1 MKPLDPRLL
10 RYSAAARTMLAVGAL
25 VGVVQ
30 TLALVAF
37 CWSLTQLVVR
47 AVDGAAADALG
58 PVLAMAI
65 ASALVRGAAAWL
77 LDVVGAR
84 GAAQVTAELRRRALR
99 AIADL
104 GPAWTAS
111 RSRAR
116 LTTVVGPGL
125 AALEPYFSRY
135 VPQLL
140 LTALATPIVVA
151 VLLVQD
157 PVTGITVIA
166 TLPVIPVFMVLV
178 GWATQEVQRRQWAR
192 LTELASGFLDVVD
205 GLSTLLVFGRARRQT
220 ARIRRVTEQYRVET
234 MRVLRI
240 SFLSGF
246 VLELAASL
254 SVALVAVSV
263 GVRLIGGTLDLEVG
277 LFVLLLAP
285 EAFLPLRQV
294 GAQFHAAA
302 EGVAASDDLLG
313 ILDEE
318 RTGRGSAA
326 ARAPGDDAVD
336 DAVDDRMGGGSA
348 GTSVG
353 DALVVRDLAVSP
365 GDRPVLAGVSARF
378 PRGRVTAVTG
388 ASGAGKTSLVQALL
402 GQLPATGAIG
412 WVGGDGAAGSGLRPV
427 HPSQIAWAGQRPGL
441 MAGTVRE
448 NVALGV
454 ADADDALVRRA
465 LALAAADG
473 IDPDLRLGVGGQGL
487 SGGQAQRVAVARA
500 VHRALALDCPL
511 VLLDEPSS
519 ALDAAAEARLAV
531 GIRALADQGR
541 AVVVVSHRA
550 ALVRAADAEL
560 RLGAAPEDAPT
571 GPAAPGRRG
580 ATRMPGDPRDSVD
593 AADLGAVRIAPEPAW
608 RAQVA
613 P

>member
-10 RYSAAARTMLAVGAL
+10 RHSASARAMLAVGAV

-30 TLALVAF
+30 TVALVAF

-47 AVDGAAADALG
+47 AIGGATASELG
-58 PVLAMAI
+58 PVLALVVG
-65 ASALVRGAAAWL
+65 SAVVRGASAWL

-84 GAAQVTAELRRRALR
+84 GAARVTAELRRRALR

-104 GPAWTAS
+104 GPAWTAG
-111 RSRAR
+111 RSRGR
-116 LTTVVGPGL
+116 LATIVGPGL
-125 AALEPYFSRY
+125 DALDPYFARY
-135 VPQLL
+135 VPQLI
-140 LTALATPIVVA
+140 LTTLATPIVVV
-151 VLLVQD
+151 VLFLADPLTGVTVLV
-157 PVTGITVIA
+157 

-178 GWATQEVQRRQWAR
+178 GWATQEVQRRQWSR

-220 ARIRRVTEQYRVET
+220 ARIRRVTEEYRVET

-263 GVRLIGGTLDLEVG
+263 GVRLIGGQLDLEVG

-285 EAFLPLRQV
+285 EAFLPIRQV
-294 GAQFHAAA
+294 GVQFHAAA
-302 EGVAASDDLLG
+302 EGVAAADDVLG
-313 ILDEE
+313 ILEEE
-318 RTGRGSAA
+318 RATRAARAVPRAEVEAAAAAAAARGSA
-326 ARAPGDDAVD
+326 
-336 DAVDDRMGGGSA
+336 
-348 GTSVG
+348 G
-353 DALVVRDLAVSP
+353 DALVIRDLVVTR
-365 GDRPVLAGVSARF
+365 GDRPVLAGLSATF

-388 ASGAGKTSLVQALL
+388 PSGVGKSSLLQAIL
-402 GQLPATGAIG
+402 GQLPAEGAVG
-412 WVGGDGAAGSGLRPV
+412 WVGEIAAPAPRAPLPTEV
-427 HPSQIAWAGQRPGL
+427 AWAGQRPGL
-441 MAGTVRE
+441 MAGTVRA

-473 IDPDLRLGVGGQGL
+473 IDPDLELGVGGQGL

-519 ALDAAAEARLAV
+519 ALDAAAEARLAD
-531 GIRALADQGR
+531 GIRVLADQGR
-541 AVVVVSHRA
+541 AVVVVTHRG

-560 RLGAAPEDAPT
+560 RLGGGSAADATPPAL
-571 GPAAPGRRG
+571 GARVPAAE
-580 ATRMPGDPRDSVD
+580 MP
-593 AADLGAVRIAPEPAW
+593 ARIAPEPAW

>member
-10 RYSAAARTMLAVGAL
+10 RHSASARAMLAVGAV

-30 TLALVAF
+30 TAALVAF

-47 AVDGAAADALG
+47 AIGGTAASELG
-58 PVLAMAI
+58 PVLALVVG
-65 ASALVRGAAAWL
+65 SAVVRGASAWL

-84 GAAQVTAELRRRALR
+84 GAARVTAELRRRALR

-104 GPAWTAS
+104 GPAWTAG
-111 RSRAR
+111 RNRGR
-116 LTTVVGPGL
+116 LATVVGPGL
-125 AALEPYFSRY
+125 DALAPYFARY
-135 VPQLL
+135 VPQLI

-151 VLLVQD
+151 VLFLAD
-157 PVTGITVIA
+157 PLTGVTVLA

-178 GWATQEVQRRQWAR
+178 GWATQEVQRRQWSR

-220 ARIRRVTEQYRVET
+220 ARIRRVTDEYRVET

-263 GVRLIGGTLDLEVG
+263 GVRLIGGQLDLEVG

-285 EAFLPLRQV
+285 EAFLPIRQV
-294 GAQFHAAA
+294 GVQFHAAA
-302 EGVAASDDLLG
+302 EGVAAADDVLG
-313 ILDEE
+313 ILEEE
-318 RTGRGSAA
+318 RAGRAARAVPRAGAAAGAAAHAAAGAAA
-326 ARAPGDDAVD
+326 ARGPA
-336 DAVDDRMGGGSA
+336 
-348 GTSVG
+348 G
-353 DALVVRDLAVSP
+353 DALVIRDLVVTR
-365 GDRPVLAGVSARF
+365 GDRPVVAGLSATF

-388 ASGAGKTSLVQALL
+388 PSGVGKSSLLQAIL
-402 GQLPATGAIG
+402 GQLPSAGAVG
-412 WVGGDGAAGSGLRPV
+412 WVGENAASAPRAPLV
-427 HPSQIAWAGQRPGL
+427 TDIAWAGQRPGL
-441 MAGTVRE
+441 VAGTVRA

-473 IDPDLRLGVGGQGL
+473 IDPDLELGVGGQGL

-500 VHRALALDCPL
+500 VHRALALGCPL

-519 ALDAAAEARLAV
+519 ALDAAAEARLAD

-541 AVVVVSHRA
+541 AVVVVTHRG

-560 RLGAAPEDAPT
+560 RLGGGSAADGTPPAT
-571 GPAAPGRRG
+571 GPRAPAAE
-580 ATRMPGDPRDSVD
+580 MP
-593 AADLGAVRIAPEPAW
+593 ARIAPEPAW

>member
-10 RYSAAARTMLAVGAL
+10 RASAAARTMLVVGAL
-25 VGVVQ
+25 AGVVQ
-30 TLALVAF
+30 TAALVVF

-47 AVDGAAADALG
+47 AIAGRTAEELA
-58 PVLAMAI
+58 PVLALVV
-65 ASALVRGAAAWL
+65 ASAVVRGLAGWL

-84 GAAQVTAELRRRALR
+84 GAAQVVAELRRRALR

-104 GPAWTAS
+104 GPAWTAG

-116 LTTVVGPGL
+116 IATVVGPGL
-125 AALEPYFSRY
+125 DALDPYFARY
-135 VPQLL
+135 VPQLI
-140 LTALATPIVVA
+140 LTALATPVVVA
-151 VLLVQD
+151 VLLVAD
-157 PVTGITVIA
+157 PLTGATVLV

-205 GLSTLLVFGRARRQT
+205 GLSTLMVFGRARRQT
-220 ARIRRVTEQYRVET
+220 ARIRRVTEEHRVET

-263 GVRLIGGTLDLEVG
+263 GVRLIGGQLDLEVG

-285 EAFLPLRQV
+285 EAFLPIRQV
-294 GAQFHAAA
+294 GVQFHAAA
-302 EGVAASDDLLG
+302 EGVAAADDVLG

-318 RTGRGSAA
+318 RAGRASRAAGAAAAPAPGSARDRAGA
-326 ARAPGDDAVD
+326 APGEAAPGDELVIRDLVVAHGDRRAVD
-336 DAVDDRMGGGSA
+336 G
-348 GTSVG
+348 
-353 DALVVRDLAVSP
+353 L
-365 GDRPVLAGVSARF
+365 SARL

-388 ASGAGKTSLVQALL
+388 PSGAGKSSLLAAVL
-402 GQLPATGAIG
+402 GQLPASGGIG
-412 WVGGDGAAGSGLRPV
+412 WADRDAAPGDPGALRPLA
-427 HPSQIAWAGQRPGL
+427 PAQIAWAGQRPGL
-441 MAGTVRE
+441 VAGTVRE

-454 ADADDALVRRA
+454 QDPDDALVRRA

-473 IDPDLRLGVGGQGL
+473 IDPDLVLGVGGQGL

-500 VHRALALDCPL
+500 VHRALARDCPL

-519 ALDAAAEARLAV
+519 ALDAYAEERLAR
-531 GIRALADQGR
+531 GIRTLADQGR
-541 AVVVVSHRA
+541 AVVVVTHRP
-550 ALVRAADAEL
+550 ALVAAADVEL
-560 RLGAAPEDAPT
+560 RLEAPGSAAARRAPDTWDAGLERAGAAAPALT
-571 GPAAPGRRG
+571 EADPARP
-580 ATRMPGDPRDSVD
+580 
-593 AADLGAVRIAPEPAW
+593 APEPAW

>member
-1 MKPLDPRLL
+1 MTPLDPRLL
-10 RYSAAARTMLAVGAL
+10 RHSASARTMLALGAL

-30 TLALVAF
+30 TLALVAA

-47 AVDGAAADALG
+47 AIGGASAAELA
-58 PVLAMAI
+58 PVLALAV
-65 ASALVRGAAAWL
+65 ASAVVRGAAAWL

-104 GPAWTAS
+104 GPAWTAG
-111 RSRAR
+111 RNRGR
-116 LTTVVGPGL
+116 LATVVGPGL
-125 AALEPYFSRY
+125 DALEPYFARY
-135 VPQLL
+135 VPQLI
-140 LTALATPIVVA
+140 LTALATPLVVA
-151 VLLVQD
+151 VLLAQD
-157 PVTGITVIA
+157 LLTGITVIA
-166 TLPVIPVFMVLV
+166 TLPVIPVFMVLI
-178 GWATQEVQRRQWAR
+178 GWATQEVQRRHWSR

-220 ARIRRVTEQYRVET
+220 ARIRRVTEEYRVET

-263 GVRLIGGTLDLEVG
+263 GVRLIGGQLDLEVG

-285 EAFLPLRQV
+285 EAFLPIRQV
-294 GAQFHAAA
+294 GVQFHAAA
-302 EGVAASDDLLG
+302 EGVAASDDVLG
-313 ILDEE
+313 ILEE
-318 RTGRGSAA
+318 ARSAPSARAVHDAA
-326 ARAPGDDAVD
+326 APA
-336 DAVDDRMGGGSA
+336 
-348 GTSVG
+348 G
-353 DALVVRDLAVSP
+353 DALVVRDLGVSRD
-365 GDRPVLAGVSARF
+365 GRPVIAGLSARF
-378 PRGRVTAVTG
+378 SRGRVTAVTG
-388 ASGAGKTSLVQALL
+388 PSGAGKSSLVAALL
-402 GQLPATGAIG
+402 GQLPATGAVG
-412 WVGGDGAAGSGLRPV
+412 WVDDDDPDAAPRPIGPEHV
-427 HPSQIAWAGQRPGL
+427 AWAGQRPGL
-441 MAGTVRE
+441 VAGTVRE
-448 NVALGV
+448 NVALGI
-454 ADADDALVRRA
+454 ADPDDALVRRA

-500 VHRALALDCPL
+500 VHRALALDCAL

-519 ALDAAAEARLAV
+519 ALDAASEARLAA

-541 AVVVVSHRA
+541 AVVVVTHRG

-560 RLGAAPEDAPT
+560 RLDGGGSA
-571 GPAAPGRRG
+571 PAAP
-580 ATRMPGDPRDSVD
+580 APAP
-593 AADLGAVRIAPEPAW
+593 APARIAPEPAW

>member
-1 MKPLDPRLL
+1 MKPLDARLL
-10 RYSAAARTMLAVGAL
+10 RHSAAARTMLAVGAA

-30 TLALVAF
+30 TLALVAA

-47 AVDGAAADALG
+47 AVAGADAAELG
-58 PVLAMAI
+58 PVLAVAVG
-65 ASALVRGAAAWL
+65 SAVVRGIAAWL
-77 LDVVGAR
+77 LDVTGAR
-84 GAAQVTAELRRRALR
+84 GAAQVTAELRRAALR

-104 GPAWTAS
+104 GPAWTAG
-111 RSRAR
+111 RSRGR
-116 LTTVVGPGL
+116 LTTIVGPGL
-125 AALEPYFSRY
+125 AALEPYFARY
-135 VPQLL
+135 VPQLI
-140 LTALATPIVVA
+140 LTSLATPIVVA
-151 VLLVQD
+151 VLLVTD

-192 LTELASGFLDVVD
+192 LTDLASGFLDVVD

-220 ARIRRVTEQYRVET
+220 ARIRRITEEYRVET

-263 GVRLIGGTLDLEVG
+263 GVRLIGGSLDLEVG

-294 GAQFHAAA
+294 GVQFHAAA
-302 EGVAASDDLLG
+302 EGVAASDDVLG
-313 ILDEE
+313 ILEEE
-318 RTGRGSAA
+318 RASRRSAA
-326 ARAPGDDAVD
+326 GRA
-336 DAVDDRMGGGSA
+336 SA
-348 GTSVG
+348 AGRPVEAPDG
-353 DALVVRDLAVSP
+353 AGHAEEALVIRDLAVSH
-365 GDRPVLAGVSARF
+365 GDVPVLVGLSARF

-388 ASGAGKTSLVQALL
+388 PSGTGKSTLVAALL

-412 WVGGDGAAGSGLRPV
+412 WVDEADPAATAPR
-427 HPSQIAWAGQRPGL
+427 HPLPTETAWAGQRPGL
-441 MAGTVRE
+441 VAGTVRD
-448 NVALGV
+448 NVALGI
-454 ADADDALVRRA
+454 ADPDESLVRRA
-465 LALAAADG
+465 LTLAAADG
-473 IDPDLRLGVGGQGL
+473 IDPDLVLGVGGQGL
-487 SGGQAQRVAVARA
+487 SGGQSQRVSVARA

-519 ALDAAAEARLAV
+519 ALDAEAEARLAV
-531 GIRALADQGR
+531 GIRALADEGR
-541 AVVVVSHRA
+541 AVIVVSHRG
-550 ALVRAADAEL
+550 ALVRSADAEV
-560 RLGAAPEDAPT
+560 RLGAGAGGSGATGGGAGDVGTGLRTHRDGPDDDAPAHADRRP
-571 GPAAPGRRG
+571 PA
-580 ATRMPGDPRDSVD
+580 
-593 AADLGAVRIAPEPAW
+593 RIAPEPAW

>member
-10 RYSAAARTMLAVGAL
+10 RHSASARTMLAVGAL

-30 TLALVAF
+30 TAALVAF

-47 AVDGAAADALG
+47 AIAGAQESELL
-58 PVLAMAI
+58 PVLALAI
-65 ASALVRGAAAWL
+65 GSAVVRGAAAWL
-77 LDVVGAR
+77 LDVAGAR

-104 GPAWTAS
+104 GPAWTAA
-111 RSRAR
+111 RSRGR
-116 LTTVVGPGL
+116 LATIVGPGL
-125 AALEPYFSRY
+125 DALDPYFARY
-135 VPQLL
+135 VPQLI
-140 LTALATPIVVA
+140 LTALATPIVVV
-151 VLLVQD
+151 VLFLSDPLTGVTVLV
-157 PVTGITVIA
+157 

-178 GWATQEVQRRQWAR
+178 GWATQEVQRRQWSR

-220 ARIRRVTEQYRVET
+220 ARIRRVTEEYRVET

-263 GVRLIGGTLDLEVG
+263 GVRLIGGQLDLGVG

-285 EAFLPLRQV
+285 EAFLPIRQV
-294 GAQFHAAA
+294 GVQFHAAA
-302 EGVAASDDLLG
+302 EGVAAADDVLG
-313 ILDEE
+313 ILEEE
-318 RTGRGSAA
+318 RATRAAPGVRAGTAA
-326 ARAPGDDAVD
+326 ATGPA
-336 DAVDDRMGGGSA
+336 
-348 GTSVG
+348 G
-353 DALVVRDLAVSP
+353 DALVVRDLSVSR
-365 GDRPVLAGVSARF
+365 GDRPVLAELHATF

-388 ASGAGKTSLVQALL
+388 PSGVGKSSLLEVIL
-402 GQLPATGAIG
+402 GQLPARGAVG
-412 WVGGDGAAGSGLRPV
+412 WIDDDASSPRP
-427 HPSQIAWAGQRPGL
+427 PATTEIAWAGQRPGL
-441 MAGTVRE
+441 VAGTVRE

-454 ADADDALVRRA
+454 AHPDDALVRRA

-473 IDPDLRLGVGGQGL
+473 VDPDLVLGVGGQGL

-519 ALDAAAEARLAV
+519 ALDAATEERLAA
-531 GIRALADQGR
+531 GIRVLADQGR
-541 AVVVVSHRA
+541 AVVVVTHRG

-560 RLGAAPEDAPT
+560 RLGGASGED
-571 GPAAPGRRG
+571 GAPGAVASPVG
-580 ATRMPGDPRDSVD
+580 AGRVAPARVT
-593 AADLGAVRIAPEPAW
+593 PEPAW

>member
-1 MKPLDPRLL
+1 MRPLDPRLL
-10 RYSAAARTMLAVGAL
+10 RASAAARTMLVVGAL
-25 VGVVQ
+25 AGVVQ
-30 TLALVAF
+30 TVALVAF
-37 CWSLTQLVVR
+37 CWSLTQLVVQAIAGR
-47 AVDGAAADALG
+47 AAGELG
-58 PVLAMAI
+58 PVLALVVG
-65 ASALVRGAAAWL
+65 SAVVRGLAGWL

-84 GAAQVTAELRRRALR
+84 GAAQVVGELRRRALR
-99 AIADL
+99 AVADL
-104 GPAWTAS
+104 GPAWTAR

-116 LTTVVGPGL
+116 VATVIGPGL
-125 AALEPYFSRY
+125 DALDPYFSRY
-135 VPQLL
+135 VPQLI

-151 VLLVQD
+151 VLLVAD
-157 PVTGITVIA
+157 PLTGVTVLV
-166 TLPVIPVFMVLV
+166 TLPVIPVFLVLV

-220 ARIRRVTEQYRVET
+220 ARIRRVTEEHRVET

-263 GVRLIGGTLDLEVG
+263 GVRLIGGQLDLEVG

-285 EAFLPLRQV
+285 EAFLPVRQV
-294 GAQFHAAA
+294 GVQFHAAA
-302 EGVAASDDLLG
+302 EGVAAADDVLG

-318 RTGRGSAA
+318 RA
-326 ARAPGDDAVD
+326 ARAAGAAPGPAQDGTGAAVD
-336 DAVDDRMGGGSA
+336 RPSP
-348 GTSVG
+348 G
-353 DALVVRDLAVSP
+353 DALVIRDLVVAH
-365 GDRPVLAGVSARF
+365 GDRRVVDGLSVRL

-388 ASGAGKTSLVQALL
+388 PSGVGKSSLLAAVL
-402 GQLPATGAIG
+402 GQLPASGGIG
-412 WVGGDGAAGSGLRPV
+412 WAERDAAAGDPSALRPLAPV
-427 HPSQIAWAGQRPGL
+427 QIAWAGQRPGL
-441 MAGTVRE
+441 VAGSVRE

-454 ADADDALVRRA
+454 ADPDDALVRLA

-473 IDPDLRLGVGGQGL
+473 IDPDLVLGVGGQGL

-519 ALDAAAEARLAV
+519 ALDADAEERLAR
-531 GIRALADQGR
+531 GIRTLADQGR
-541 AVVVVSHRA
+541 AVVVVSHRP
-550 ALVRAADAEL
+550 ALVAAADGVL
-560 RLGAAPEDAPT
+560 RLE
-571 GPAAPGRRG
+571 APGSAG
-580 ATRMPGDPRDSVD
+580 
-593 AADLGAVRIAPEPAW
+593 
-608 RAQVA
+608 RARVT

>member
-1 MKPLDPRLL
+1 VKPLDPRLL
-10 RYSAAARTMLAVGAL
+10 RHSASARAMLAVGAV

-47 AVDGAAADALG
+47 AIGGADAPALA
-58 PVLAMAI
+58 PVLALAVG
-65 ASALVRGAAAWL
+65 SAVVRGAAAWL

-84 GAAQVTAELRRRALR
+84 GAARVTAELRRRALR
-99 AIADL
+99 AVADL
-104 GPAWTAS
+104 GPAWTAG
-111 RSRAR
+111 RSRGR
-116 LTTVVGPGL
+116 LATIVGPGL
-125 AALEPYFSRY
+125 DALDPYFARY
-135 VPQLL
+135 VPQLIL
-140 LTALATPIVVA
+140 MALATPIVVT
-151 VLLVQD
+151 VLFAAD
-157 PVTGITVIA
+157 PLTGVTVLA

-178 GWATQEVQRRQWAR
+178 GWATQEVQRRQWSR

-220 ARIRRVTEQYRVET
+220 ARIRRVTEEHRVET

-263 GVRLIGGTLDLEVG
+263 GVRLIGGQLDLEVG

-285 EAFLPLRQV
+285 EAFLPIRQV
-294 GAQFHAAA
+294 GVQFHAAA
-302 EGVAASDDLLG
+302 EGVAAADDVLG
-313 ILDEE
+313 ILEEE
-318 RTGRGSAA
+318 RAGRA
-326 ARAPGDDAVD
+326 ARPVPGMASATAPA
-336 DAVDDRMGGGSA
+336 
-348 GTSVG
+348 G
-353 DALVVRDLAVSP
+353 DALAVRDLSVSR
-365 GDRPVLAGVSARF
+365 GDRLVLAGIHATF

-388 ASGAGKTSLVQALL
+388 PSGVGKSSLVAAIL
-402 GQLPATGAIG
+402 GQLPAGGAVG
-412 WVGGDGAAGSGLRPV
+412 WVDDRDADPTPRPPV
-427 HPSQIAWAGQRPGL
+427 PAEIAWAGQRPGL
-441 MAGTVRE
+441 VAGTVRE

-454 ADADDALVRRA
+454 VDPDDALVRRA

-473 IDPDLRLGVGGQGL
+473 VDPDLVLGVGGQGL

-500 VHRALALDCPL
+500 MHRALAVDCPL

-519 ALDAAAEARLAV
+519 ALDAATEERLAR

-541 AVVVVSHRA
+541 AVVVVTHRG

-560 RLGAAPEDAPT
+560 RLGGGT
-571 GPAAPGRRG
+571 GDDDVPAGPGSPVG
-580 ATRMPGDPRDSVD
+580 
-593 AADLGAVRIAPEPAW
+593 ADLAAVAPARLTPEPAW

>member
-10 RYSAAARTMLAVGAL
+10 RHSASARAMLAVGAV

-30 TLALVAF
+30 TVALVAF

-47 AVDGAAADALG
+47 AIGGAAASELG
-58 PVLAMAI
+58 AVLALVI
-65 ASALVRGAAAWL
+65 GSAVVRGASAWL

-84 GAAQVTAELRRRALR
+84 GAARVTAELRRRALR

-104 GPAWTAS
+104 GPAWTAG
-111 RSRAR
+111 RSRGR
-116 LTTVVGPGL
+116 LATVVGPGL
-125 AALEPYFSRY
+125 AALDPYFAHY
-135 VPQLL
+135 VPQLI

-151 VLLVQD
+151 VLFLAD
-157 PVTGITVIA
+157 PLTGVTVLA

-178 GWATQEVQRRQWAR
+178 GWATQEVQRRQWSR

-220 ARIRRVTEQYRVET
+220 ARIRRVTEEYRVET

-263 GVRLIGGTLDLEVG
+263 GVRLIGGQLDLEVG

-285 EAFLPLRQV
+285 EAFLPIRQV
-294 GAQFHAAA
+294 GVQFHAAA
-302 EGVAASDDLLG
+302 EGVAAADDVLG
-313 ILDEE
+313 ILEEE
-318 RTGRGSAA
+318 RAVRA
-326 ARAPGDDAVD
+326 ARAVPRARAAAGAAADAAAGAAAAPGPA
-336 DAVDDRMGGGSA
+336 
-348 GTSVG
+348 G
-353 DALVVRDLAVSP
+353 DALVIRDLAVTR
-365 GDRPVLAGVSARF
+365 GDRPVLAGLSATF

-388 ASGAGKTSLVQALL
+388 PSGVGKSSLLQAIL
-402 GQLPATGAIG
+402 GQLPVDGAVG
-412 WVGGDGAAGSGLRPV
+412 WVGEIAASAPRAPLPTE
-427 HPSQIAWAGQRPGL
+427 IAWAGQRPGL
-441 MAGTVRE
+441 MAGTVGA

-473 IDPDLRLGVGGQGL
+473 IDPDLELGVGGQGL

-519 ALDAAAEARLAV
+519 ALDAAAEARLAD
-531 GIRALADQGR
+531 GIRALAHQGR
-541 AVVVVSHRA
+541 AVVVVTHRG

-560 RLGAAPEDAPT
+560 RLGGGSAADGTPPALGT
-571 GPAAPGRRG
+571 RVPAAE
-580 ATRMPGDPRDSVD
+580 MPAP
-593 AADLGAVRIAPEPAW
+593 IAPEPAW

>member
-10 RYSAAARTMLAVGAL
+10 RHSASARAMLATGAL

-30 TLALVAF
+30 TVALVAF

-47 AVDGAAADALG
+47 AIGGAAASELG
-58 PVLAMAI
+58 PVLALVI
-65 ASALVRGAAAWL
+65 GSAVVRGASAWL

-84 GAAQVTAELRRRALR
+84 GAARVTAELRRRALR
-99 AIADL
+99 AVADL
-104 GPAWTAS
+104 GPAWTAG
-111 RSRAR
+111 RSRGR
-116 LTTVVGPGL
+116 LATIVGPGL
-125 AALEPYFSRY
+125 DALDPYFARY
-135 VPQLL
+135 VPQLI

-151 VLLVQD
+151 VLSLAD
-157 PVTGITVIA
+157 PLTGVTVLA

-178 GWATQEVQRRQWAR
+178 GWATQEVQRRQWSR

-205 GLSTLLVFGRARRQT
+205 GLSTLLAFGRARRQT
-220 ARIRRVTEQYRVET
+220 ARIRRVTEEYRVET

-254 SVALVAVSV
+254 SVALLAVSV
-263 GVRLIGGTLDLEVG
+263 GVRLIGGQLDLEGG

-285 EAFLPLRQV
+285 EAFLPIRQV
-294 GAQFHAAA
+294 GVQFHAAA
-302 EGVAASDDLLG
+302 EGGAAADDVLG
-313 ILDEE
+313 ILEE
-318 RTGRGSAA
+318 DRAGRA
-326 ARAPGDDAVD
+326 ARAGAAAGAV
-336 DAVDDRMGGGSA
+336 AEAARGA
-348 GTSVG
+348 AG
-353 DALVVRDLAVSP
+353 DALVIRDLAVSR
-365 GDRPVLAGVSARF
+365 GDRPVLAGLSATF

-388 ASGAGKTSLVQALL
+388 PSGTGKSSLLQAIL
-402 GQLPATGAIG
+402 GQLPAEGTVG
-412 WVGGDGAAGSGLRPV
+412 WVGEIDAPAPRAPLPTE
-427 HPSQIAWAGQRPGL
+427 IAWAGQRPGL
-441 MAGTVRE
+441 MAGTVRA

-454 ADADDALVRRA
+454 ADPDDALVRRA

-473 IDPDLRLGVGGQGL
+473 IDPDLALGVGGQGL

-500 VHRALALDCPL
+500 VHRALALDCQL

-519 ALDAAAEARLAV
+519 ALDAATEARLAD

-541 AVVVVSHRA
+541 AVVVVTHRG

-560 RLGAAPEDAPT
+560 RLGGGSAADGTPHALGTRVPADA
-571 GPAAPGRRG
+571 GPA
-580 ATRMPGDPRDSVD
+580 
-593 AADLGAVRIAPEPAW
+593 RIAPEPAW

>member
-10 RYSAAARTMLAVGAL
+10 RHSASARAMLATGAL

-30 TLALVAF
+30 TVALVAF

-47 AVDGAAADALG
+47 AIGGAAASELG
-58 PVLAMAI
+58 PVLALVI
-65 ASALVRGAAAWL
+65 GSAVVRGASAWL

-84 GAAQVTAELRRRALR
+84 GAARVTAELRRRALR
-99 AIADL
+99 AVADL
-104 GPAWTAS
+104 GPAWTAG
-111 RSRAR
+111 RSRGR
-116 LTTVVGPGL
+116 LATIVGTGL
-125 AALEPYFSRY
+125 DALDPYFARY
-135 VPQLL
+135 VPQLI

-151 VLLVQD
+151 VLSLAD
-157 PVTGITVIA
+157 PLTGVTVLA

-178 GWATQEVQRRQWAR
+178 GWATQEVQRRQWSR

-220 ARIRRVTEQYRVET
+220 ARVRRVTEEYRVET

-263 GVRLIGGTLDLEVG
+263 GVRLIGGQLDLEVG

-285 EAFLPLRQV
+285 EAFLPMRQV
-294 GAQFHAAA
+294 GMQFHAAA
-302 EGVAASDDLLG
+302 EGVAAADDVLG
-313 ILDEE
+313 ILEEE
-318 RTGRGSAA
+318 RAGRA
-326 ARAPGDDAVD
+326 ARAGAAAGAV
-336 DAVDDRMGGGSA
+336 AEAARGA
-348 GTSVG
+348 AG
-353 DALVVRDLAVSP
+353 DALVIRDLAVSR
-365 GDRPVLAGVSARF
+365 GDRPVLAGLSATF

-388 ASGAGKTSLVQALL
+388 PSGTGKSSLLQAIL
-402 GQLPATGAIG
+402 GQLPAEGTVG
-412 WVGGDGAAGSGLRPV
+412 WVGEIDAPAPRAPLPTE
-427 HPSQIAWAGQRPGL
+427 IAWAGQRPGL
-441 MAGTVRE
+441 MAGTVRA

-454 ADADDALVRRA
+454 ADPDDALVRRA

-473 IDPDLRLGVGGQGL
+473 IDPDLALGVGGQGL

-519 ALDAAAEARLAV
+519 ALDAATEARLAD

-541 AVVVVSHRA
+541 AVVVVTHRG

-560 RLGAAPEDAPT
+560 RLGGGSAADGTPHALGTRE
-571 GPAAPGRRG
+571 PAAATPG
-580 ATRMPGDPRDSVD
+580 
-593 AADLGAVRIAPEPAW
+593 RIAPEPAW

>member
-10 RYSAAARTMLAVGAL
+10 RHSASARTMLAAGAL

-47 AVDGAAADALG
+47 ALGGADAAELG
-58 PVLAMAI
+58 PVLALVI
-65 ASALVRGAAAWL
+65 GSTVVRGAAAWL
-77 LDVVGAR
+77 LDVAGAR
-84 GAAQVTAELRRRALR
+84 GAARVTAELRRRALR
-99 AIADL
+99 AVADL
-104 GPAWTAS
+104 GPAWTAG
-111 RSRAR
+111 RSRGR
-116 LTTVVGPGL
+116 LATVVGPGL
-125 AALEPYFSRY
+125 DALEPYFARY
-135 VPQLL
+135 VPQLI

-151 VLLVQD
+151 VLLAED
-157 PVTGITVIA
+157 LVTGLTVIA
-166 TLPVIPVFMVLV
+166 TLPVIPVFMVLI
-178 GWATQEVQRRQWAR
+178 GWATQEVQRRQWSR

-205 GLSTLLVFGRARRQT
+205 GLSTLLVYGRARRQT
-220 ARIRRVTEQYRVET
+220 ARIRRVTEEYRVET

-263 GVRLIGGTLDLEVG
+263 GIRLIGGQLDLEVG

-285 EAFLPLRQV
+285 EAFLPIRQV
-294 GAQFHAAA
+294 GVQFHAAA
-302 EGVAASDDLLG
+302 EGVAASDDVLA
-313 ILDEE
+313 ILDEA
-318 RTGRGSAA
+318 GSAPA
-326 ARAPGDDAVD
+326 APDRDGATGPAGD
-336 DAVDDRMGGGSA
+336 S
-348 GTSVG
+348 
-353 DALVVRDLAVSP
+353 LVIRDLGVAFD
-365 GDRPVLAGVSARF
+365 GRPVLSGLSARF

-388 ASGAGKTSLVQALL
+388 PSGSGKSSLVAAIL
-402 GQLPATGAIG
+402 GQLPATGAVG
-412 WVGGDGAAGSGLRPV
+412 WVDDVDPDAGPRPV
-427 HPSQIAWAGQRPGL
+427 RPAHVAWAGQRPGL
-441 MAGTVRE
+441 VAGTVGE

-454 ADADDALVRRA
+454 DHPDDALVRRA

-473 IDPDLRLGVGGQGL
+473 IDPDLLLGVGGQGL

-519 ALDAAAEARLAV
+519 ALDAASELRLAA
-531 GIRALADQGR
+531 GIRVLADEGR
-541 AVVVVSHRA
+541 AVVVVSHRG
-550 ALVRAADAEL
+550 ALVRAADAEV
-560 RLGAAPEDAPT
+560 RLGVGPHDD
-571 GPAAPGRRG
+571 GPAVGRD
-580 ATRMPGDPRDSVD
+580 AHADP
-593 AADLGAVRIAPEPAW
+593 AVGIARIAPAPAW

>member
-10 RYSAAARTMLAVGAL
+10 RHSVRARAMLAVGAL

-30 TLALVAF
+30 TVALVGF
-37 CWSLTQLVVR
+37 CWSLTQLVVQAIAGR
-47 AVDGAAADALG
+47 TAAELG
-58 PVLAMAI
+58 PALALVV
-65 ASALVRGAAAWL
+65 ASAVVRGVAGWL

-99 AIADL
+99 AIAHL
-104 GPAWTAS
+104 GPAWTAG

-116 LTTVVGPGL
+116 LTTIVGPGL
-125 AALEPYFSRY
+125 DALDPYFARY
-135 VPQLL
+135 VPQLI
-140 LTALATPIVVA
+140 LTALATPVVVG
-151 VLLVQD
+151 VLLLAD
-157 PVTGITVIA
+157 PLTGVTVIA

-178 GWATQEVQRRQWAR
+178 GWATQEVQRRQWST

-220 ARIRRVTEQYRVET
+220 ARIRRITEEHRVET

-263 GVRLIGGTLDLEVG
+263 GVRLIGGQLDLEVG

-285 EAFLPLRQV
+285 EAFLPIRQV
-294 GAQFHAAA
+294 GVQFHAAA
-302 EGVAASDDLLG
+302 EGVAASDDVLG
-313 ILDEE
+313 ILEE
-318 RTGRGSAA
+318 AEAEASRDAA
-326 ARAPGDDAVD
+326 APGSRPA
-336 DAVDDRMGGGSA
+336 ASP
-348 GTSVG
+348 TG
-353 DALVVRDLAVSP
+353 DALVVRGLGVLR
-365 GDRPVLAGVSARF
+365 GDRPVLVDLSARF

-388 ASGAGKTSLVQALL
+388 PSGAGKSSLLAALL
-402 GQLPATGAIG
+402 GQLPATGVLG
-412 WVGGDGAAGSGLRPV
+412 WTAEGDRTGDAAADDPRP
-427 HPSQIAWAGQRPGL
+427 PLPTEIAWAGQRPGL

-454 ADADDALVRRA
+454 ADPDDALVLRA

-519 ALDAAAEARLAV
+519 ALDAATEARLAE

-541 AVVVVSHRA
+541 AVVVVTHRG

-560 RLGAAPEDAPT
+560 RLGGVSAAPDGT
-571 GPAAPGRRG
+571 GVGASAATPERAAP
-580 ATRMPGDPRDSVD
+580 V
-593 AADLGAVRIAPEPAW
+593 APVPVAPVPAW
-608 RAQVA
+608 HAQVA

>member
-1 MKPLDPRLL
+1 MTPLDPRLL
-10 RYSAAARTMLAVGAL
+10 RESAAARTMLVAGAL
-25 VGVVQ
+25 AGVVQ
-30 TLALVAF
+30 TAALVAF
-37 CWSLTQLVVR
+37 CWSLTQLVTR
-47 AVDGAAADALG
+47 AIAGRTAEELA
-58 PVLAMAI
+58 PVLAVVV
-65 ASALVRGAAAWL
+65 ASAVVRGLAGWL

-84 GAAQVTAELRRRALR
+84 GAAQVVAELRRRALR
-99 AIADL
+99 AVVAL

-116 LTTVVGPGL
+116 LATVVGPGL
-125 AALEPYFSRY
+125 DALDPYFARY
-135 VPQLL
+135 VPQLI

-151 VLLVQD
+151 VLFLADPLTGVTVLV
-157 PVTGITVIA
+157 

-178 GWATQEVQRRQWAR
+178 GWATQEAQRRQWSR

-220 ARIRRVTEQYRVET
+220 ARIRRVTEEHRVAT

-263 GVRLIGGTLDLEVG
+263 GVRLIGGQLDLEVG

-285 EAFLPLRQV
+285 EAFLPIRQV
-294 GAQFHAAA
+294 GVQFHAAA
-302 EGVAASDDLLG
+302 EGVAAADDVLG

-318 RTGRGSAA
+318 RAARSAPCAMPAEARGDGDGRTVASESRGIAGGTVPVGAALVIRDLVVAHGGRRVVDSLSARIRRGS
-326 ARAPGDDAVD
+326 
-336 DAVDDRMGGGSA
+336 
-348 GTSVG
+348 
-353 DALVVRDLAVSP
+353 
-365 GDRPVLAGVSARF
+365 
-378 PRGRVTAVTG
+378 VTAVTG
-388 ASGAGKTSLVQALL
+388 PSGAGKSSLLAALL
-402 GQLPATGAIG
+402 GQLPADGRIG
-412 WVGGDGAAGSGLRPV
+412 WTGGAAGDAWGGAAGATGEGATGETALRRPA
-427 HPSQIAWAGQRPGL
+427 PAQIAWCGQRPGL
-441 MAGTVRE
+441 VAGTVRE

-454 ADADDALVRRA
+454 DDPDDALVRRA
-465 LALAAADG
+465 LDLAAADG
-473 IDPDLRLGVGGQGL
+473 IDPDLVLGVGGQGL

-519 ALDAAAEARLAV
+519 ALDAAAEDRLAR

-541 AVVVVSHRA
+541 AVVVVTHRA
-550 ALVRAADAEL
+550 ALVAAADGEL
-560 RLGAAPEDAPT
+560 RLE
-571 GPAAPGRRG
+571 APG
-580 ATRMPGDPRDSVD
+580 SD
-593 AADLGAVRIAPEPAW
+593 AATATPADPARVAPAPAW

>member
-10 RYSAAARTMLAVGAL
+10 RASAAARTMLVVGAL
-25 VGVVQ
+25 AGIVQ
-30 TLALVAF
+30 TAALVGF

-47 AVDGAAADALG
+47 AIAGRTAEELA
-58 PVLAMAI
+58 PVLALVVV
-65 ASALVRGAAAWL
+65 SAVLRGVAGWL

-84 GAAQVTAELRRRALR
+84 GAAQVVAELRRRALR
-99 AIADL
+99 AVVDL
-104 GPAWTAS
+104 GPVWTAS

-116 LTTVVGPGL
+116 VATVIGPGL
-125 AALEPYFSRY
+125 DALDPYFARY
-135 VPQLL
+135 VPQLI

-151 VLLVQD
+151 VLLLAD
-157 PVTGITVIA
+157 PLTGVTVLV

-178 GWATQEVQRRQWAR
+178 GWATREVQRRQWVR

-220 ARIRRVTEQYRVET
+220 ARIRRVTEEHRVET

-263 GVRLIGGTLDLEVG
+263 GVRLIGGQLDLEVG

-285 EAFLPLRQV
+285 EAFLPIRQV
-294 GAQFHAAA
+294 GVQFHAAA
-302 EGVAASDDLLG
+302 EGVAAADDVLG
-313 ILDEE
+313 ILDAE
-318 RTGRGSAA
+318 RAGRASRAAGAAAAPAPGSARYGA
-326 ARAPGDDAVD
+326 GAAPGEAAPDDELVIRD
-336 DAVDDRMGGGSA
+336 
-348 GTSVG
+348 
-353 DALVVRDLAVSP
+353 LVVAHD
-365 GDRPVLAGVSARF
+365 DRPVVDGLSARF
-378 PRGRVTAVTG
+378 RRGCVTAVTG
-388 ASGAGKTSLVQALL
+388 PSGAGKSSLLAAVL
-402 GQLPATGAIG
+402 GQLPARGVIG
-412 WVGGDGAAGSGLRPV
+412 WADGDGDPTALRRPA
-427 HPSQIAWAGQRPGL
+427 PAEIAWAGQRPGL
-441 MAGTVRE
+441 VAGTVRE

-454 ADADDALVRRA
+454 PDPDDALVRRA
-465 LALAAADG
+465 LSLAAADG
-473 IDPDLRLGVGGQGL
+473 IDPDLVLGVGGQGL

-519 ALDAAAEARLAV
+519 ALDAAAEERLAR

-541 AVVVVSHRA
+541 AVVVVTHRP
-550 ALVRAADAEL
+550 AL
-560 RLGAAPEDAPT
+560 
-571 GPAAPGRRG
+571 
-580 ATRMPGDPRDSVD
+580 VD
-593 AADLGAVRIAPEPAW
+593 AADEELRLAAPGSAAAPPSPGARPAEHERAGAVADPARTTPEPAW

>member
-10 RYSAAARTMLAVGAL
+10 RHSASARAMLATGGL

-30 TLALVAF
+30 TVALVAF

-47 AVDGAAADALG
+47 AIGGADASALA
-58 PVLAMAI
+58 PVLALAI
-65 ASALVRGAAAWL
+65 GSAVVRGAAAWL

-84 GAAQVTAELRRRALR
+84 GAARVTAELRRRALR

-111 RSRAR
+111 RSRGR
-116 LTTVVGPGL
+116 LTTIVGPGL
-125 AALEPYFSRY
+125 DALDPYFARY
-135 VPQLL
+135 VPQLI
-140 LTALATPIVVA
+140 LTALATPIVVT
-151 VLLVQD
+151 VLFAAD
-157 PVTGITVIA
+157 PLTGVTVLA
-166 TLPVIPVFMVLV
+166 TLPVIPAFMVLV
-178 GWATQEVQRRQWAR
+178 GWATQEVQRRQWSR

-220 ARIRRVTEQYRVET
+220 ARIRRVTEEHRVET

-263 GVRLIGGTLDLEVG
+263 GVRLISGQLDLEVG

-285 EAFLPLRQV
+285 EAFLPIRQV
-294 GAQFHAAA
+294 GVQFHAAA
-302 EGVAASDDLLG
+302 EGVAAADDVLG
-313 ILDEE
+313 ILEEE
-318 RTGRGSAA
+318 RAGRA
-326 ARAPGDDAVD
+326 ARAVPGMAH
-336 DAVDDRMGGGSA
+336 ATA
-348 GTSVG
+348 PAG
-353 DALVVRDLAVSP
+353 DALAVRDLSVSR
-365 GDRPVLAGVSARF
+365 GDRPVLAGIHATF

-388 ASGAGKTSLVQALL
+388 PSGVGKSSLVAAIL
-402 GQLPATGAIG
+402 GQLPAGGAVG
-412 WVGGDGAAGSGLRPV
+412 WVDDRDADPTPRPPV
-427 HPSQIAWAGQRPGL
+427 PAEIAWAGQRPGL
-441 MAGTVRE
+441 VAGTVRE

-454 ADADDALVRRA
+454 ADPDDALVRRA

-473 IDPDLRLGVGGQGL
+473 VDPDLVLGVGGQGL

-500 VHRALALDCPL
+500 VHRALAVDCPL

-519 ALDAAAEARLAV
+519 ALDAATEERLAR

-541 AVVVVSHRA
+541 AVVVVTHRG

-560 RLGAAPEDAPT
+560 RLGGGSGEDDVPA
-571 GPAAPGRRG
+571 GPGS
-580 ATRMPGDPRDSVD
+580 SVG
-593 AADLGAVRIAPEPAW
+593 ADLAAVAPARLTPEPAW

>member
-10 RYSAAARTMLAVGAL
+10 RHSASARAMLATGAL

-30 TLALVAF
+30 TVALVAF

-47 AVDGAAADALG
+47 AIGGAAASELG
-58 PVLAMAI
+58 PVLALVI
-65 ASALVRGAAAWL
+65 GSAVVRGASAWL

-84 GAAQVTAELRRRALR
+84 GAARVTAELRRRALR
-99 AIADL
+99 AVADL
-104 GPAWTAS
+104 GPAWTAG
-111 RSRAR
+111 RSRGR
-116 LTTVVGPGL
+116 LATIVGPGL
-125 AALEPYFSRY
+125 DALDPYFARY
-135 VPQLL
+135 VPQLI

-151 VLLVQD
+151 VLSLAD
-157 PVTGITVIA
+157 PLTGVTVLA

-178 GWATQEVQRRQWAR
+178 GWATQEVQRRQWSR

-205 GLSTLLVFGRARRQT
+205 GLSTLLAFGRARRQT
-220 ARIRRVTEQYRVET
+220 ARIRRVTEEYRVET

-254 SVALVAVSV
+254 SVALLAVSV
-263 GVRLIGGTLDLEVG
+263 GVRLIGGQLDLEVG
-277 LFVLLLAP
+277 VFVLLLAP
-285 EAFLPLRQV
+285 EAFLPIRQV
-294 GAQFHAAA
+294 GVQFHAAA
-302 EGVAASDDLLG
+302 EGVAAADDVLG
-313 ILDEE
+313 ILEE
-318 RTGRGSAA
+318 DRAGRA
-326 ARAPGDDAVD
+326 ARAGAAAGAV
-336 DAVDDRMGGGSA
+336 AEAARGA
-348 GTSVG
+348 AG
-353 DALVVRDLAVSP
+353 DALVIRDLAVSR
-365 GDRPVLAGVSARF
+365 GDRPVLAGLSATF

-388 ASGAGKTSLVQALL
+388 PSGTGKSSLLQAIL
-402 GQLPATGAIG
+402 GQLPAEGTVG
-412 WVGGDGAAGSGLRPV
+412 WVGEIDAPAPRAPLPTE
-427 HPSQIAWAGQRPGL
+427 IAWAGQRPGL
-441 MAGTVRE
+441 MAGTVRA

-454 ADADDALVRRA
+454 ADPDDALVRRA

-473 IDPDLRLGVGGQGL
+473 IDPDLALGVGGQGL

-500 VHRALALDCPL
+500 VHRALALDCQL

-519 ALDAAAEARLAV
+519 ALDAATEARLAD

-541 AVVVVSHRA
+541 AVVVVTHRG

-560 RLGAAPEDAPT
+560 RLGGGSAADGTPHALGTRVPADA
-571 GPAAPGRRG
+571 GPA
-580 ATRMPGDPRDSVD
+580 
-593 AADLGAVRIAPEPAW
+593 RIAPEPAW

>member
-10 RYSAAARTMLAVGAL
+10 RHSASARAMLATGAL

-30 TLALVAF
+30 TVALVAF

-47 AVDGAAADALG
+47 AIGGAAASELG
-58 PVLAMAI
+58 PVLALVI
-65 ASALVRGAAAWL
+65 GSAVVRGASAWL

-84 GAAQVTAELRRRALR
+84 GAARVTAELRRRALR
-99 AIADL
+99 AVADL
-104 GPAWTAS
+104 GPAWTAG
-111 RSRAR
+111 RSRGR
-116 LTTVVGPGL
+116 LATIVGPGL
-125 AALEPYFSRY
+125 DALDPYFARY
-135 VPQLL
+135 VPQLI

-151 VLLVQD
+151 VLFVADPLTGVTVLV
-157 PVTGITVIA
+157 

-178 GWATQEVQRRQWAR
+178 GWATQEVQRRQWSR

-220 ARIRRVTEQYRVET
+220 ARIRRVTEEYRVET

-263 GVRLIGGTLDLEVG
+263 GVRLIGGQLDLEVG

-285 EAFLPLRQV
+285 EAFLPMRQV
-294 GAQFHAAA
+294 GVQFHAAA
-302 EGVAASDDLLG
+302 EGVAAADDVLG
-313 ILDEE
+313 ILEEE
-318 RTGRGSAA
+318 RAGRAARAGAAAGAAAAA
-326 ARAPGDDAVD
+326 ARGAA
-336 DAVDDRMGGGSA
+336 
-348 GTSVG
+348 G
-353 DALVVRDLAVSP
+353 DALVIRDLAVSR
-365 GDRPVLAGVSARF
+365 GDRPVLAGLSATF

-388 ASGAGKTSLVQALL
+388 PSGTGKSSLLQAIL
-402 GQLPATGAIG
+402 GQLPAEGAVG
-412 WVGGDGAAGSGLRPV
+412 WVGEIDAPAPRAPLPTE
-427 HPSQIAWAGQRPGL
+427 IAWAGQRPGL
-441 MAGTVRE
+441 VAGTVRA

-454 ADADDALVRRA
+454 ADPDDALVRRA

-473 IDPDLRLGVGGQGL
+473 IDPDLELGVGGQGL

-519 ALDAAAEARLAV
+519 ALDAATEARLAD

-541 AVVVVSHRA
+541 AVVVVTHRG

-560 RLGAAPEDAPT
+560 RLGGGSAADGSPHALGTRE
-571 GPAAPGRRG
+571 PAA
-580 ATRMPGDPRDSVD
+580 ATP
-593 AADLGAVRIAPEPAW
+593 ARIAPEPAW

>member
-10 RYSAAARTMLAVGAL
+10 RHSASARAMLAAGAA

-47 AVDGAAADALG
+47 AIGGADAAELG
-58 PVLAMAI
+58 PVLALVVG
-65 ASALVRGAAAWL
+65 SAVLRGLAAWL
-77 LDVVGAR
+77 LDVTGAR
-84 GAAQVTAELRRRALR
+84 GAARVTAELRRRALR

-104 GPAWTAS
+104 GPRWTAS
-111 RSRAR
+111 RNRGR
-116 LTTVVGPGL
+116 LATVVGPGL
-125 AALEPYFSRY
+125 DALEPYFARY
-135 VPQLL
+135 VPQLI

-151 VLLVQD
+151 VLLAED
-157 PVTGITVIA
+157 LVTGITVIA
-166 TLPVIPVFMVLV
+166 TLPVIPVFMVLI
-178 GWATQEVQRRQWAR
+178 GWATQEVQRRQWSR

-220 ARIRRVTEQYRVET
+220 ARIRRVTEEYRVET

-263 GVRLIGGTLDLEVG
+263 GVRLIGGQLDLEVG

-285 EAFLPLRQV
+285 EAFLPIRQV
-294 GAQFHAAA
+294 GVQFHAAA
-302 EGVAASDDLLG
+302 EGVAASDDVLA
-313 ILDEE
+313 ILDEAA
-318 RTGRGSAA
+318 SA
-326 ARAPGDDAVD
+326 P
-336 DAVDDRMGGGSA
+336 A
-348 GTSVG
+348 GTIPAGDRDRATGPAG
-353 DALVVRDLAVSP
+353 DALVIRGLGVEHDGRAVLS
-365 GDRPVLAGVSARF
+365 RLSARF

-388 ASGAGKTSLVQALL
+388 PSGVGKTSLVAAIL

-412 WVGGDGAAGSGLRPV
+412 WVDDADPDAAPRPTSPA
-427 HPSQIAWAGQRPGL
+427 HIAWAGQRPGL
-441 MAGTVRE
+441 VAGTVRE

-454 ADADDALVRRA
+454 DDPDEGLVRRA
-465 LALAAADG
+465 LALADARR
-473 IDPDLRLGVGGQGL
+473 IDPDLLLGVGGQGL

-500 VHRALALDCPL
+500 VHRALALDCPI

-519 ALDAAAEARLAV
+519 ALDAASELRLAA

-541 AVVVVSHRA
+541 AVVVVTHRG

-560 RLGAAPEDAPT
+560 RLGDGGSAADAPPEPRERRADPEP
-571 GPAAPGRRG
+571 GAAV
-580 ATRMPGDPRDSVD
+580 A
-593 AADLGAVRIAPEPAW
+593 RIAPEPAW

>member
-1 MKPLDPRLL
+1 VKPLDPRLL
-10 RYSAAARTMLAVGAL
+10 RHSASARTMLAVGAL

-30 TLALVAF
+30 TLALVAA

-47 AVDGAAADALG
+47 AIGGASAADLG
-58 PVLAMAI
+58 PLLALAV
-65 ASALVRGAAAWL
+65 ASAVVRGAAAWL

-104 GPAWTAS
+104 GPAWTAG
-111 RSRAR
+111 RNRGR
-116 LTTVVGPGL
+116 LATVVGPGL
-125 AALEPYFSRY
+125 DALEPYFARY
-135 VPQLL
+135 VPQLI
-140 LTALATPIVVA
+140 LTALATPLVVA
-151 VLLVQD
+151 VLLAQD
-157 PVTGITVIA
+157 PLTGITVIA
-166 TLPVIPVFMVLV
+166 TLPVIPVFMVLI
-178 GWATQEVQRRQWAR
+178 GWATQEVQRRQWSR

-220 ARIRRVTEQYRVET
+220 ARIRRVTEEYRVET

-263 GVRLIGGTLDLEVG
+263 GVRLIGGQLDLEVG

-294 GAQFHAAA
+294 GVQFHAAA
-302 EGVAASDDLLG
+302 EGVAASDDVLA
-313 ILDEE
+313 ILDEA
-318 RTGRGSAA
+318 RSA
-326 ARAPGDDAVD
+326 P
-336 DAVDDRMGGGSA
+336 SA
-348 GTSVG
+348 GARHHASAPAG
-353 DALVVRDLAVSP
+353 DALVVRDLGVSRD
-365 GDRPVLAGVSARF
+365 GRPVLTAISARF

-388 ASGAGKTSLVQALL
+388 PSGAGKSSLVATLL
-402 GQLPATGAIG
+402 GQLPATGALG
-412 WVGGDGAAGSGLRPV
+412 WEDDADPDGALRPAGPEHV
-427 HPSQIAWAGQRPGL
+427 AWAGQRPGL
-441 MAGTVRE
+441 VAGTVRE
-448 NVALGV
+448 NVALGI
-454 ADADDALVRRA
+454 AEPDDALVRRA

-500 VHRALALDCPL
+500 VHRALALDCAL

-519 ALDAAAEARLAV
+519 ALDAASEARLAA
-531 GIRALADQGR
+531 GIRTLADQGR
-541 AVVVVSHRA
+541 AVVVVTHRG

-560 RLGAAPEDAPT
+560 RLDGRGSAVPHAPT
-571 GPAAPGRRG
+571 ASGPA
-580 ATRMPGDPRDSVD
+580 
-593 AADLGAVRIAPEPAW
+593 RIAPEPAW

>member
-1 MKPLDPRLL
+1 VKPLDPRLL
-10 RYSAAARTMLAVGAL
+10 RHSASARTMLAAGAV

-47 AVDGAAADALG
+47 AIGGADAAELG
-58 PVLAMAI
+58 PVLALVVG
-65 ASALVRGAAAWL
+65 SAVVRGAAAWL
-77 LDVVGAR
+77 LDVTGAR
-84 GAAQVTAELRRRALR
+84 GAARVTAELRRRALR

-104 GPAWTAS
+104 GPAWTAG
-111 RSRAR
+111 RSRGR
-116 LTTVVGPGL
+116 LATVVGPGL
-125 AALEPYFSRY
+125 DALEPYFARY
-135 VPQLL
+135 VPQLI

-151 VLLVQD
+151 VLLAQD
-157 PVTGITVIA
+157 LVTGITVIA
-166 TLPVIPVFMVLV
+166 TLPVIPVFMVLI
-178 GWATQEVQRRQWAR
+178 GWATQEVQRRQWSR

-205 GLSTLLVFGRARRQT
+205 GLSTLLVYGRARRQT
-220 ARIRRVTEQYRVET
+220 ARIRRVTEEYRVET

-263 GVRLIGGTLDLEVG
+263 GVRLIGGQLDLEVG

-285 EAFLPLRQV
+285 EAFLPIRQV
-294 GAQFHAAA
+294 GVQFHAAA
-302 EGVAASDDLLG
+302 EGVAASDDVLA
-313 ILDEE
+313 ILEE
-318 RTGRGSAA
+318 AGSAPVLRPQDA
-326 ARAPGDDAVD
+326 ATRPA
-336 DAVDDRMGGGSA
+336 
-348 GTSVG
+348 G
-353 DALVVRDLAVSP
+353 DALVIRDLGVAHD
-365 GDRPVLAGVSARF
+365 GRPVLSALSAGL

-388 ASGAGKTSLVQALL
+388 PSGAGKSSLVAAIL
-402 GQLPATGAIG
+402 GQLPATGAVG
-412 WVGGDGAAGSGLRPV
+412 WVDDVDSDTATRPV
-427 HPSQIAWAGQRPGL
+427 SPAHVAWAGQRPGL
-441 MAGTVRE
+441 VAGTVRA

-454 ADADDALVRRA
+454 DDPDDALVRRA

-473 IDPDLRLGVGGQGL
+473 IDPDLLLGVGGQGL

-519 ALDAAAEARLAV
+519 ALDAASERRLAA

-541 AVVVVSHRA
+541 AVVVVTHRD

-560 RLGAAPEDAPT
+560 RLGGGGSAADAPDT
-571 GPAAPGRRG
+571 EGRDAAEDPGPAR
-580 ATRMPGDPRDSVD
+580 V
-593 AADLGAVRIAPEPAW
+593 APEPAW

>member
-10 RYSAAARTMLAVGAL
+10 RHSASARAMLATGAL

-30 TLALVAF
+30 TVALVAF

-47 AVDGAAADALG
+47 AIGGAAASELG
-58 PVLAMAI
+58 PVLALVI
-65 ASALVRGAAAWL
+65 GSAVVRGASAWL

-84 GAAQVTAELRRRALR
+84 GAARVTAELRRRALR
-99 AIADL
+99 AVADL
-104 GPAWTAS
+104 GPAWTAG
-111 RSRAR
+111 RSRGR
-116 LTTVVGPGL
+116 LATIVGPGL
-125 AALEPYFSRY
+125 DALDPYFARY
-135 VPQLL
+135 VPQLI

-151 VLLVQD
+151 VLSLAD
-157 PVTGITVIA
+157 PLTGVTVLA
-166 TLPVIPVFMVLV
+166 TLPVIPVFMVLG
-178 GWATQEVQRRQWAR
+178 GWATQEVQRRQWSR

-205 GLSTLLVFGRARRQT
+205 GLSTLLAFGRARRQT
-220 ARIRRVTEQYRVET
+220 ARIRRVTEEYRVET

-254 SVALVAVSV
+254 SVALLAVSV
-263 GVRLIGGTLDLEVG
+263 GVRLIGGQLDLEVG

-285 EAFLPLRQV
+285 EAFLPIRQV
-294 GAQFHAAA
+294 GVQFHAAA
-302 EGVAASDDLLG
+302 EGVAAADDVLG
-313 ILDEE
+313 ILEE
-318 RTGRGSAA
+318 DRAGRA
-326 ARAPGDDAVD
+326 ARAGAAAGAV
-336 DAVDDRMGGGSA
+336 AEAARGA
-348 GTSVG
+348 AG
-353 DALVVRDLAVSP
+353 DALVIRDLAVSR
-365 GDRPVLAGVSARF
+365 GDRPVLAGLSATF

-388 ASGAGKTSLVQALL
+388 PSGTGKSSLLQAIL
-402 GQLPATGAIG
+402 GQLPAEGTVG
-412 WVGGDGAAGSGLRPV
+412 WVGEIDAPAPRAPLPTE
-427 HPSQIAWAGQRPGL
+427 IAWAGQRPGL
-441 MAGTVRE
+441 MAGTVRA

-454 ADADDALVRRA
+454 ADPDDALVRRA

-473 IDPDLRLGVGGQGL
+473 IDPDLALGVGGQGL

-500 VHRALALDCPL
+500 VHRALALDCQL

-519 ALDAAAEARLAV
+519 ALDAATEARLAD

-541 AVVVVSHRA
+541 AVVVVTHRG

-560 RLGAAPEDAPT
+560 RLGGGSAADGTPHALGTRVPADA
-571 GPAAPGRRG
+571 GPA
-580 ATRMPGDPRDSVD
+580 
-593 AADLGAVRIAPEPAW
+593 RIAPEPAW

>member
-10 RYSAAARTMLAVGAL
+10 RHSASARAMLAAGAV

-30 TLALVAF
+30 TLALIAF

-47 AVDGAAADALG
+47 AIGGADAAELG
-58 PVLAMAI
+58 PML
-65 ASALVRGAAAWL
+65 ALVVGSAVVRGLAAWL
-77 LDVVGAR
+77 LDVTGAR
-84 GAAQVTAELRRRALR
+84 GAARVTAELRRRALR

-104 GPAWTAS
+104 GPRWTAG
-111 RSRAR
+111 RNRGR
-116 LTTVVGPGL
+116 LATVVGPGL
-125 AALEPYFSRY
+125 DALEPYFARY
-135 VPQLL
+135 VPQLI

-151 VLLVQD
+151 VLLAQD
-157 PVTGITVIA
+157 LVTGITVIA
-166 TLPVIPVFMVLV
+166 TLPVIPVFMVLI
-178 GWATQEVQRRQWAR
+178 GWATQEVQRRQWSR

-220 ARIRRVTEQYRVET
+220 ARIRRVTEEHRVET

-263 GVRLIGGTLDLEVG
+263 GVRLIGGQLDLEVG

-285 EAFLPLRQV
+285 EAFLPIRQV
-294 GAQFHAAA
+294 GVQFHAAA
-302 EGVAASDDLLG
+302 EGVAASDDVLA
-313 ILDEE
+313 ILDEAASAPAAVAGD
-318 RTGRGSAA
+318 RDGATGPA
-326 ARAPGDDAVD
+326 
-336 DAVDDRMGGGSA
+336 
-348 GTSVG
+348 G
-353 DALVVRDLAVSP
+353 DALVIQRLGVEHDGRAVLS
-365 GDRPVLAGVSARF
+365 GLSARF

-388 ASGAGKTSLVQALL
+388 PSGAGKSSLVSAIL

-412 WVGGDGAAGSGLRPV
+412 WIDDADPDAVPRRVAPAHVS
-427 HPSQIAWAGQRPGL
+427 WAGQRPGL

-454 ADADDALVRRA
+454 DDPDDALVRRA
-465 LALAAADG
+465 LALADADG
-473 IDPDLRLGVGGQGL
+473 IDPDLLLGVGGQGL

-519 ALDAAAEARLAV
+519 ALDAASELRLAA
-531 GIRALADQGR
+531 GIRALADQDR
-541 AVVVVSHRA
+541 AVVVVTHRG

-560 RLGAAPEDAPT
+560 RLGDRGSAAETPGE
-571 GPAAPGRRG
+571 GPGR
-580 ATRMPGDPRDSVD
+580 PVDPVAVD
-593 AADLGAVRIAPEPAW
+593 AASRIEPEPAW

>member
-1 MKPLDPRLL
+1 MRPLDPRLL
-10 RYSAAARTMLAVGAL
+10 RASAAARTMLVVGAL
-25 VGVVQ
+25 TGVVQ
-30 TLALVAF
+30 TAALVGF

-47 AVDGAAADALG
+47 AIAGRTAEELA
-58 PVLAMAI
+58 PVLGLVVV
-65 ASALVRGAAAWL
+65 SALVRGLAGWL

-84 GAAQVTAELRRRALR
+84 GAAQVVAELRRRALR
-99 AIADL
+99 AVVDL
-104 GPAWTAS
+104 GPAWTAR

-116 LTTVVGPGL
+116 VATVIGPGL
-125 AALEPYFSRY
+125 DALDPYFARY
-135 VPQLL
+135 VPQLI

-151 VLLVQD
+151 VLLLAD
-157 PVTGITVIA
+157 PLTGVTVLV

-220 ARIRRVTEQYRVET
+220 ARIRRVTEEHRVET

-263 GVRLIGGTLDLEVG
+263 GVRLIGGQLDLEVG

-285 EAFLPLRQV
+285 EAFLPIRQV
-294 GAQFHAAA
+294 GVQFHAAA
-302 EGVAASDDLLG
+302 EGVAAADDVLG

-318 RTGRGSAA
+318 RAGRA
-326 ARAPGDDAVD
+326 ARAPGAAAAPGSARDRAGDAPGDAAPGDELVIRDLVVAHGDRRAVD
-336 DAVDDRMGGGSA
+336 G
-348 GTSVG
+348 
-353 DALVVRDLAVSP
+353 L
-365 GDRPVLAGVSARF
+365 SARL

-388 ASGAGKTSLVQALL
+388 PSGAGKSSLLAAVL
-402 GQLPATGAIG
+402 GQLPATGGIG
-412 WVGGDGAAGSGLRPV
+412 WADRDAAPGDPGALRPLA
-427 HPSQIAWAGQRPGL
+427 PAQIAWAGQRPGL
-441 MAGTVRE
+441 VAGTVRE

-454 ADADDALVRRA
+454 QDPDDARVRRA

-473 IDPDLRLGVGGQGL
+473 IDPDLVLGVGGQGL

-519 ALDAAAEARLAV
+519 ALDADAEERLAR
-531 GIRALADQGR
+531 GIRTLADQGR
-541 AVVVVSHRA
+541 AVVVVTHRP
-550 ALVRAADAEL
+550 ALVAAADREL
-560 RLGAAPEDAPT
+560 RL
-571 GPAAPGRRG
+571 AAPGSAAARPASVASTDALEGAG
-580 ATRMPGDPRDSVD
+580 ATADPTRA
-593 AADLGAVRIAPEPAW
+593 AADPARPAPEPAW

>member
-10 RYSAAARTMLAVGAL
+10 RHSASARTMLAVGAL

-30 TLALVAF
+30 TVALVAA

-47 AVDGAAADALG
+47 AIAGASAADLA
-58 PVLAMAI
+58 PVLALAV
-65 ASALVRGAAAWL
+65 ASAVVRGAAAWL

-84 GAAQVTAELRRRALR
+84 GAAQVSAELRRRALR

-104 GPAWTAS
+104 GPAWTAG
-111 RSRAR
+111 RNRGR
-116 LTTVVGPGL
+116 LATVVGPGL
-125 AALEPYFSRY
+125 DALEPYFARY
-135 VPQLL
+135 VPQLI
-140 LTALATPIVVA
+140 LTALATPLVVA
-151 VLLVQD
+151 VLLAQD
-157 PVTGITVIA
+157 LLTGITVIA
-166 TLPVIPVFMVLV
+166 TLPVIPVFMVLI
-178 GWATQEVQRRQWAR
+178 GWATQEVQRRQWSR

-220 ARIRRVTEQYRVET
+220 ARIRRVTEEYRVET

-263 GVRLIGGTLDLEVG
+263 GVRLIGGQLDLEVG

-285 EAFLPLRQV
+285 EAFLPIRQV
-294 GAQFHAAA
+294 GVQFHAAA
-302 EGVAASDDLLG
+302 EGVAASDDVLG
-313 ILDEE
+313 ILEE
-318 RTGRGSAA
+318 ARSAPSARAVHGAA
-326 ARAPGDDAVD
+326 APA
-336 DAVDDRMGGGSA
+336 
-348 GTSVG
+348 G
-353 DALVVRDLAVSP
+353 DALVVRDLGVSRD
-365 GDRPVLAGVSARF
+365 GRPVIAGLSARF
-378 PRGRVTAVTG
+378 PRGCVTAVTG
-388 ASGAGKTSLVQALL
+388 PSGAGKSSLVAALL
-402 GQLPATGAIG
+402 GQLPATGAVG
-412 WVGGDGAAGSGLRPV
+412 WVDDADPDGAPRPTGPEHV
-427 HPSQIAWAGQRPGL
+427 AWAGQRPGL
-441 MAGTVRE
+441 VAGTVRE
-448 NVALGV
+448 NVALGI
-454 ADADDALVRRA
+454 ADPDDALVRRA

-500 VHRALALDCPL
+500 VHRALALDCAL

-519 ALDAAAEARLAV
+519 ALDAASEARLAA

-541 AVVVVSHRA
+541 AVVVVTHRG
-550 ALVRAADAEL
+550 ALARAADAEL
-560 RLGAAPEDAPT
+560 RLDGRGSA
-571 GPAAPGRRG
+571 PAAP
-580 ATRMPGDPRDSVD
+580 APAP
-593 AADLGAVRIAPEPAW
+593 APARIAPEPAW